1 MDLTFQLA
9 GDTVNN
15 QVSESQCRSLLLW
28 KGTKGAQ
35 SKGVGFVKARE
46 NSRPGELTLLNV
58 TCLDLIKDLTLA
70 DLGDGELVLKLLHR
84 LFP

>member
-1 MDLTFQLA
+1 MNLSVDPYCSGREQKVLRVR
-9 GDTVNN
+9 G
-15 QVSESQCRSLLLW
+15 
-28 KGTKGAQ
+28 
-35 SKGVGFVKARE
+35 GFVKARE